1 MKRCGWC
8 CRGLKIFSSGRPGH
22 SLLFTGLEVKD
33 SGRVISFA
41 DGSSVTAAVRKVQG
55 RNSLL

>member
-1 MKRCGWC
+1 MKIFGWC

-33 SGRVISFA
+33 SGRVSFA
-41 DGSSVTAAVRKVQG
+41 DGSSVVAADRKVQG
-55 RNSLL
+55 WNSVL